1 MIVTAHDTRIGFC
14 GIGKMGEPMVHR
26 LLDAGHVMRIW
37 NRTDE
42 KLRGL
47 VERGAIAY
55 PSPAALADDVDIAM
69 LCLADDAAVDETIFG
84 KNGLAR
90 AAHTPVWVVD
100 HSTISPSRTK
110 EFAQRWHELRGGFW
124 IDAPVSGGTMG
135 ATDGTL
141 AIMTGSETAGAE
153 AVEAIMYAYAAHVTR
168 MGATGAG
175 QMAKLANQTIVATTI
190 AGIAEAVTLAQRSGI
205 SAGLL
210 PDAMRGGWA
219 DSVLLQ
225 TLLPRML
232 YPPAKASGTIK
243 IMLKDLDAIEEIAE
257 QTGTRLNV
265 LPQVRILLVKAVQS
279 GLGDADISQLI
290 RVIGRD

>member
-1 MIVTAHDTRIGFC
+1 MSVAAHNTRIGFC

-69 LCLADDAAVDETIFG
+69 LCLADDAAVDETVFG

-90 AAHTPVWVVD
+90 AARTPVWIVD
-100 HSTISPSRTK
+100 HSTTSPSHTK
-110 EFAQRWHELRGGFW
+110 SFAQRWHELRGGFW
-124 IDAPVSGGTMG
+124 IDAPVSGGTKG

-141 AIMTGSETAGAE
+141 AIMTGSDAAGAE
-153 AVEAIMYAYAAHVTR
+153 AVEAIMYAYAARVTR

-190 AGIAEAVTLAQRSGI
+190 AGIAEAVTLAQHSGI
-205 SAGLL
+205 SAELL

-232 YPPAKASGTIK
+232 YPPAKASGSIK
-243 IMLKDLDAIEEIAE
+243 IMLKDLDAIEDLAE

-265 LPQVRILLVKAVQS
+265 LPQVRILLVKAVQN